1 MSERVQ
7 NFFAR
12 LDDARAAFE
21 VAIAATPERAWA
33 EVVDGDLTRTDLLA
47 HIEWWERRGTYEIRT
62 LIAGATPVITAESLD
77 ELNARVTAENRGR
90 EASEVRAAEAAAWAE
105 LRATAATLSE
115 AQLYD
120 EAAFPFL
127 EGDPLKKI
135 IKIESSAHWADHLS
149 HFG

>member
-12 LDDARAAFE
+12 LDVARAAFE
-21 VAIAATPERAWA
+21 AAIAATPEAGWSQ
-33 EVVDGDLTRTDLLA
+33 VVDGDLTRTDLLA

-62 LIAGATPVITAESLD
+62 LIAGGTPEITAESLD

-105 LRATAATLSE
+105 LRAVAAGLTE

-135 IKIESSAHWADHLS
+135 IKIETSAHWTDHLGC
-149 HFG
+149 FG

>member
-12 LDDARAAFE
+12 LDVARAALE
-21 VAIAATPERAWA
+21 AAIGATPEAGWSQ
-33 EVVDGDLTRTDLLA
+33 VVDGDLTRTDLLA

-62 LIAGATPVITAESLD
+62 LIAGGTPEVTAESLD

-90 EASEVRAAEAAAWAE
+90 EASEVRAAEAEAWAE
-105 LRATAATLSE
+105 LRAVAAGLSE
-115 AQLYD
+115 VQLYD

-135 IKIESSAHWADHLS
+135 IKIESSAHWADHLG

>member
-62 LIAGATPVITAESLD
+62 LIAGATPEITAESLD

-105 LRATAATLSE
+105 LRATAAALSE

>member
-12 LDDARAAFE
+12 LDVARAALE
-21 VAIAATPERAWA
+21 AAIGTTPEAGWSQ
-33 EVVDGDLTRTDLLA
+33 VVDGDLTRTDLLA

-62 LIAGATPVITAESLD
+62 LIAGGTPEVTAESLD

-105 LRATAATLSE
+105 LRAVAAGLSE

-120 EAAFPFL
+120 ETAFPSL

-135 IKIESSAHWADHLS
+135 IKIESSAHWADHLG

>member
-7 NFFAR
+7 NFFTR
-12 LDDARAAFE
+12 LDASRAEFE
-21 VAIAATPERAWA
+21 AAIAATPDAAWSQA
-33 EVVDGDLTRTDLLA
+33 VDGDLTRTDLLA
-47 HIEWWERRGTYEIRT
+47 HIEGWERRGTYEIRT
-62 LIAGATPVITAESLD
+62 LIVGGTPEITSESLD

-105 LRATAATLSE
+105 LRATAAALTE

-120 EAAFPFL
+120 EAAFPSL
-127 EGDPLKKI
+127 EGEPLKKI
-135 IKIESSAHWADHLS
+135 IKIESSAHWADHLA

>member
-21 VAIAATPERAWA
+21 AAIAATPERAWA

-62 LIAGATPVITAESLD
+62 LIAGATPEITAESLD

-90 EASEVRAAEAAAWAE
+90 EASEVRAAEATAWAE
-105 LRATAATLSE
+105 LRATAAALSE

>member
-12 LDDARAAFE
+12 LDVAREAFE
-21 VAIAATPERAWA
+21 AAIAATPEAGWSQ
-33 EVVDGDLTRTDLLA
+33 VVDGDLTRTDLLA

-62 LIAGATPVITAESLD
+62 LIAGGIPEITAENLD

-105 LRATAATLSE
+105 LRAVAAGLSE

-135 IKIESSAHWADHLS
+135 IKIESSAHWADHLG